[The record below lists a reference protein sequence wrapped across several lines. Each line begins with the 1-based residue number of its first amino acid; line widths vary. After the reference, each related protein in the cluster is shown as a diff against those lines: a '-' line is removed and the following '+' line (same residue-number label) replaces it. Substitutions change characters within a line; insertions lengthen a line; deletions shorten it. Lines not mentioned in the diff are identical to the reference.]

1 MTVSRGSHNS
11 KEISHVAGQ
20 TSTPEKLVP
29 AVIMQLNEGQIE
41 DAIASFADEFRLND
55 HGIGL
60 EFRDKGRL
68 TEFFRKAREL
78 YPDCVQRLDRTLVSG
93 DFVIAQWTLQVT
105 IREPFYGGLTTSIPI
120 SLAGVSIA
128 RIREGKIADWAD
140 YYDGLT
146 SRRTA
151 LAAHFTEWIDY

>member
-1 MTVSRGSHNS
+1 MG
-11 KEISHVAGQ
+11 EVAVQ
-20 TSTPEKLVP
+20 TSTPKQLVP
-29 AVIMQLNEGQIE
+29 AVITQLNEGQIE
-41 DAIASFADEFRLND
+41 DAIASFADEFRFKD

-68 TEFFRKAREL
+68 TEFFQKAREL
-78 YPDCVQRLDRTLVSG
+78 YPDYVQRLDRTLVSG
-93 DFVIAQWTLQVT
+93 EYVITQWTLQVT

-120 SLAGVSIA
+120 SITGASIV
-128 RIREGKIADWAD
+128 RITDGKIADWAD

-151 LAAHFTEWIDY
+151 LGAHFTEWIEY